1 MTLDGGE
8 RNACREHRAA
18 TFLLPFLLPF
28 VSLPRV
34 EFATSL
40 PMNLFTTQPTSG
52 NGGMLIYVR
61 LFPSSRL
68 PIRWGLVSPVK
79 GVKRNFL
86 RGVLSRKGGEF

>member
-18 TFLLPFLLPF
+18 TFLLPF

-52 NGGMLIYVR
+52 NGGMLIYAR
-61 LFPSSRL
+61 LGPSSRL

-79 GVKRNFL
+79 G
-86 RGVLSRKGGEF
+86 LSATS